1 MNSLPRA
8 HSLRARLSLWL
19 AVQSFVGLGV
29 VCLVVYMVTAHN
41 LNQRQIETLAQKEA
55 IVRHLLSNIDEH
67 AKESSQEHP
76 LSDFLIGH
84 EDFRLIVRTQDGDLV
99 FPKAAP
105 DPDSAQRVS
114 RVFAVQPADDKSQT
128 FNVNLSMDISSDAQH
143 LNRLAITLAIAAV
156 VGTFVISLAGMSIV
170 SYGLAPVRRLAHQL
184 RSLSADNLRPRL
196 DGAGQPAEL
205 VPLVEQFN
213 GLLGRL
219 DLAYTQ
225 LEGFNADVSH
235 ELRTPLA
242 TLVASNE
249 LALRHPANFDMEE
262 VLSSNLEEL
271 HRLAGIINDMLF
283 LSTADRGATARRSFV
298 PSLAAVVERVAE
310 YHEAALAD
318 ADLRL
323 KISGDGTGHFDEPL
337 LRRAVS
343 NLIGNATQ
351 YAKPGTQ
358 VEVNIAVVSDTEV
371 SLVVANQGE
380 TVSPEILGR
389 IFDRFFRASASRE
402 HGQKNHGL
410 GLAITSAIARMHG
423 GRTTA
428 ASVNGKTEI
437 GLVLVKT
444 VA

>member
-1 MNSLPRA
+1 MNALPRA

-29 VCLVVYMVTAHN
+29 VCLVVYLVTAHN
-41 LNQRQIETLAQKEA
+41 LSERQVETLAQKEA
-55 IVRHLLSNIDEH
+55 IVRHLLSNIGEH

-105 DPDSAQRVS
+105 NPDSARRVS
-114 RVFAVQPADDKSQT
+114 RVFAVQPTDDRSQT

-156 VGTFVISLAGMSIV
+156 VGTFVISLGGMSIV

-184 RSLSADNLRPRL
+184 NYLSADNLRPRL

-249 LALRHPANFDMEE
+249 LALRHPGNFDMEE

-283 LSTADRGATARRSFV
+283 LSKADRGATARRSFV

-323 KISGDGTGHFDEPL
+323 KVSGAGTGHFDEPL

-351 YAKPGTQ
+351 YAKPGTE
-358 VEVNIAVVSDTEV
+358 VEVSIGVVSDTEV

>member
-1 MNSLPRA
+1 M
-8 HSLRARLSLWL
+8 
-19 AVQSFVGLGV
+19 
-29 VCLVVYMVTAHN
+29 
-41 LNQRQIETLAQKEA
+41 
-55 IVRHLLSNIDEH
+55 
-67 AKESSQEHP
+67 
-76 LSDFLIGH
+76 
-84 EDFRLIVRTQDGDLV
+84 
-99 FPKAAP
+99 
-105 DPDSAQRVS
+105 
-114 RVFAVQPADDKSQT
+114 
-128 FNVNLSMDISSDAQH
+128 QH

-156 VGTFVISLAGMSIV
+156 VGTFVISLGGMSIV

-184 RSLSADNLRPRL
+184 RSLSADNLHPRL

-219 DLAYTQ
+219 DRAYTQ

-249 LALRHPANFDMEE
+249 LALRRPGNFDMEE

-271 HRLAGIINDMLF
+271 DRLTGIINDMLF
-283 LSTADRGATARRSFV
+283 LSKSDRGATARRSFV
-298 PSLAAVVERVAE
+298 PSLAAIVERVAE

-323 KISGDGTGHFDEPL
+323 KVSGDSSGHFDEPL

-351 YAKPGTQ
+351 YAKRGTE

-371 SLVVANQGE
+371 SLIVANQGE
-380 TVSPEILGR
+380 TVSPEILER

-402 HGQKNHGL
+402 NGQKNHGL
-410 GLAITSAIARMHG
+410 GLAITSAIARMHA

-428 ASVNGKTEI
+428 TSVNGVTEI
-437 GLVLVKT
+437 GLVLIKT
-444 VA
+444 VE

>member
-8 HSLRARLSLWL
+8 RSLRARLSLWL

-29 VCLVVYMVTAHN
+29 VCLVVYLVTAHN
-41 LNQRQIETLAQKEA
+41 LSERQIETLAQKEA

-105 DPDSAQRVS
+105 DPDSARLVS
-114 RVFAVQPADDKSQT
+114 RMFAVQPTDDKNQT

-156 VGTFVISLAGMSIV
+156 VGIFVISLGGMSIV
-170 SYGLAPVRRLAHQL
+170 SYGLAPVRRLAYQL
-184 RSLSADNLRPRL
+184 NSLSADNLRPRL

-249 LALRHPANFDMEE
+249 LALRHPGNFDMEE

-283 LSTADRGATARRSFV
+283 LSKADRGATARRSFV

-323 KISGDGTGHFDEPL
+323 KVSGDGTGHFDEPL

-351 YAKPGTQ
+351 YAKPGTE
-358 VEVNIAVVSDTEV
+358 VEVSIGVVSDTEV

-410 GLAITSAIARMHG
+410 GLAITAAIARMHG

-428 ASVNGKTEI
+428 ASINGKTEI

>member
-1 MNSLPRA
+1 MNALPRA

-29 VCLVVYMVTAHN
+29 VCLVVYLVTAHN
-41 LNQRQIETLAQKEA
+41 LSERQVETLAQKEA
-55 IVRHLLSNIDEH
+55 IVRHLLSNIGEH

-105 DPDSAQRVS
+105 NPDSARRVS
-114 RVFAVQPADDKSQT
+114 RVFAVQPTDDRSQT

-156 VGTFVISLAGMSIV
+156 VGTFVISLGGMSIV

-184 RSLSADNLRPRL
+184 NYLSADNLRPRL

-249 LALRHPANFDMEE
+249 LALRHPGNFDMEE

-283 LSTADRGATARRSFV
+283 LSKADRGATARRSFV

-323 KISGDGTGHFDEPL
+323 KVSGDGTGHFDEPL

-351 YAKPGTQ
+351 YAKPGTE
-358 VEVNIAVVSDTEV
+358 VEVSIGVVSDTEV

-389 IFDRFFRASASRE
+389 IFDRFFRAAASRE

>member
-1 MNSLPRA
+1 
-8 HSLRARLSLWL
+8 
-19 AVQSFVGLGV
+19 
-29 VCLVVYMVTAHN
+29 
-41 LNQRQIETLAQKEA
+41 
-55 IVRHLLSNIDEH
+55 
-67 AKESSQEHP
+67 
-76 LSDFLIGH
+76 
-84 EDFRLIVRTQDGDLV
+84 
-99 FPKAAP
+99 
-105 DPDSAQRVS
+105 
-114 RVFAVQPADDKSQT
+114 
-128 FNVNLSMDISSDAQH
+128 
-143 LNRLAITLAIAAV
+143 
-156 VGTFVISLAGMSIV
+156 MSIV
-170 SYGLAPVRRLAHQL
+170 SYGLAPVRRLAYQL
-184 RSLSADNLRPRL
+184 NSLSADNLRPRL

-249 LALRHPANFDMEE
+249 LALRHPGNFDMEE

-283 LSTADRGATARRSFV
+283 LSKADRGATARRSFV

-323 KISGDGTGHFDEPL
+323 KVSGDGTGHFDEPL

-351 YAKPGTQ
+351 YAKPGTE
-358 VEVNIAVVSDTEV
+358 VEVSIGVVSDTEV

-410 GLAITSAIARMHG
+410 GLAITAAIARMHG

-428 ASVNGKTEI
+428 ASINGKTEI

>member
-1 MNSLPRA
+1 MNPVLRA

-19 AVQSFVGLGV
+19 AMQSFVGLGI
-29 VCLVVYMVTAHN
+29 VCLVVYLVTAHN
-41 LNQRQIETLAQKEA
+41 LSARQLETLAQKEA

-114 RVFAVQPADDKSQT
+114 RVFAVQPTDDKSPA

-156 VGTFVISLAGMSIV
+156 VGTFVISLGGMSIV

-242 TLVASNE
+242 ILVASNE
-249 LALRHPANFDMEE
+249 LALRHPGNFDMAD

-271 HRLAGIINDMLF
+271 HRLTGIINDMLF
-283 LSTADRGATARRSFV
+283 LSQADRGATARRSFV
-298 PSLAAVVERVAE
+298 PSLAAVVERVVE

-323 KISGDGTGHFDEPL
+323 KVAGDCTGHFDEPL

-343 NLIGNATQ
+343 NLISNATQ
-351 YAKPGTQ
+351 YAKPGTE
-358 VEVNIAVVSDTEV
+358 VEVSIAAVSDTEV

-380 TVSPEILGR
+380 TVAPEILAR
-389 IFDRFFRASASRE
+389 MFDRFFRASASRE

-428 ASVNGKTEI
+428 ASVNGTTEI
-437 GLVLVKT
+437 GLVVTKT

>member
-1 MNSLPRA
+1 MNALPRA

-29 VCLVVYMVTAHN
+29 VCLVVYLVTAHN
-41 LNQRQIETLAQKEA
+41 LSERQVETLAQKEA
-55 IVRHLLSNIDEH
+55 IVRHLLSNIGEH

-105 DPDSAQRVS
+105 NPDSARRVS
-114 RVFAVQPADDKSQT
+114 RVFAVQPTDDRSQT

-156 VGTFVISLAGMSIV
+156 VGTFVISLGGMSIV

-184 RSLSADNLRPRL
+184 NYLSADNLRPRL

-249 LALRHPANFDMEE
+249 LALRHPGNFDMEE

-283 LSTADRGATARRSFV
+283 LSKADRGATEKACQ
-298 PSLAAVVERVAE
+298 
-310 YHEAALAD
+310 
-318 ADLRL
+318 
-323 KISGDGTGHFDEPL
+323 IG
-337 LRRAVS
+337 RAHV
-343 NLIGNATQ
+343 
-351 YAKPGTQ
+351 
-358 VEVNIAVVSDTEV
+358 
-371 SLVVANQGE
+371 
-380 TVSPEILGR
+380 
-389 IFDRFFRASASRE
+389 
-402 HGQKNHGL
+402 
-410 GLAITSAIARMHG
+410 
-423 GRTTA
+423 
-428 ASVNGKTEI
+428 
-437 GLVLVKT
+437 
-444 VA
+444 

>member
-156 VGTFVISLAGMSIV
+156 VGTFVISLGGMSIV

>member
-1 MNSLPRA
+1 MNPLPRA

-19 AVQSFVGLGV
+19 AAQSLVGLGI
-29 VCLVVYMVTAHN
+29 VCLVVYLVTAHN
-41 LNQRQIETLAQKEA
+41 LSQRQVETLAQKEA

-105 DPDSAQRVS
+105 NPDSARRVS
-114 RVFAVQPADDKSQT
+114 RVFAVQPSDDKSQT
-128 FNVNLSMDISSDAQH
+128 FNVNLSMDISSDVQH

-156 VGTFVISLAGMSIV
+156 VGTFVISLGGMSIV

-213 GLLGRL
+213 SLLGRL

-242 TLVASNE
+242 TLVANNE
-249 LALRHPANFDMEE
+249 LALRHPGNFDIDE

-271 HRLAGIINDMLF
+271 HRLTGIINDMLF
-283 LSTADRGATARRSFV
+283 LSQADRGATARRSFV
-298 PSLAAVVERVAE
+298 PSLAAIVERVAD

-323 KISGDGTGHFDEPL
+323 KVSGDSSGHFDEPL

-351 YAKPGTQ
+351 YAKRGTAI
-358 VEVNIAVVSDTEV
+358 EVNIVIVSDTEV

-380 TVSPEILGR
+380 MVSPEILGR

-428 ASVNGKTEI
+428 ASTNGKTEI

-444 VA
+444 FA

>member
-1 MNSLPRA
+1 MSRLPRA
-8 HSLRARLSLWL
+8 HSLRARLSWWL
-19 AVQSFVGLGV
+19 AVQSFVGLGI

-41 LNQRQIETLAQKEA
+41 LRERQVETLAQKEA
-55 IVRHLLSNIDEH
+55 IVRHLLNNIDEH
-67 AKESSQEHP
+67 AKETSREHP

-84 EDFRLIVRTQDGDLV
+84 ENFRLIVRTQEGELV

-105 DPDSAQRVS
+105 DPDNAQRVS
-114 RVFAVQPADDKSQT
+114 RVFEVQTDDGRGPS
-128 FNVNLSMDISSDAQH
+128 FNVNLSMDVSSDIQH
-143 LNRLAITLAIAAV
+143 LNRLAITLAVAAI
-156 VGTFVISLAGMSIV
+156 VGTLVVSLGGISIV
-170 SYGLAPVRRLAHQL
+170 SYGLVPVRQLALQL
-184 RSLSADNLRPRL
+184 QSLSADNLRPRL
-196 DGAGQPAEL
+196 DASGQPSEL

-219 DLAYTQ
+219 DQAYTQ

-242 TLVASNE
+242 TLIASNE
-249 LALRHPANFDMEE
+249 LALRRPEHFDMDE

-271 HRLAGIINDMLF
+271 HRLTGIVNDMLF
-283 LSTADRGATARRSFV
+283 LSQADRGASARRSFV
-298 PSLAAVVERVAE
+298 PSLAAVVERVAD
-310 YHEAALAD
+310 YHEAALAE
-318 ADLRL
+318 AELRL
-323 KISGDGTGHFDEPL
+323 VVFGDIAGHFDEPL

-351 YAKPGTQ
+351 YARKGTEVQ
-358 VEVNIAVVSDTEV
+358 VNIAAASDTEV

-380 TVSPEILGR
+380 TVAPEVLER

-410 GLAITSAIARMHG
+410 GLAITAAIARMHG

-428 ASVNGKTEI
+428 TSVAGTTKI
-437 GLVLVKT
+437 GLLLT
-444 VA
+444 STDT

>member
-84 EDFRLIVRTQDGDLV
+84 EDFRVLVRTQDGDMV
-99 FPKAAP
+99 FPKTAP
-105 DPDSAQRVS
+105 SPDNSRRVS
-114 RVFAVQPADDKSQT
+114 RMFAVQPTDGKGQT
-128 FNVNLSMDISSDAQH
+128 FNVDLSMNISSDVQH

-156 VGTFVISLAGMSIV
+156 VGTFVISLGGMSIV

>member
-105 DPDSAQRVS
+105 NPDSARRVS
-114 RVFAVQPADDKSQT
+114 RVFAVQPTDDRSQT

-156 VGTFVISLAGMSIV
+156 VGTFVISLGGMSIV

-184 RSLSADNLRPRL
+184 NYLSADNLRPRL

-249 LALRHPANFDMEE
+249 LALRHPGNFDMEE

-283 LSTADRGATARRSFV
+283 LSKADRGATARRSFV

-323 KISGDGTGHFDEPL
+323 KVSGDGTGHFDEPL

-351 YAKPGTQ
+351 YAKPGTE
-358 VEVNIAVVSDTEV
+358 VEVSIGVVSDTEV

>member
-1 MNSLPRA
+1 MNPLPRA

-19 AVQSFVGLGV
+19 AAQSLVGLGI
-29 VCLVVYMVTAHN
+29 VCLVVYLVTAHN
-41 LNQRQIETLAQKEA
+41 LRQRQVETLTQKEA

-84 EDFRLIVRTQDGDLV
+84 EDFRVLVRTQDGDMV

-105 DPDSAQRVS
+105 SPDNSRRVS
-114 RVFAVQPADDKSQT
+114 RMFAVQPTDGKGQT
-128 FNVNLSMDISSDAQH
+128 FNVDLSMNISSDVQH

-156 VGTFVISLAGMSIV
+156 VGTFVISLGGMSIV
-170 SYGLAPVRRLAHQL
+170 SYGLAPVRQLAYQL
-184 RSLSADNLRPRL
+184 RSLSADNLRPCL

-249 LALRHPANFDMEE
+249 LALRRPGNFDMEE

-271 HRLAGIINDMLF
+271 HRLTGIINDMLF
-283 LSTADRGATARRSFV
+283 LSQADRGATARRSFV
-298 PSLAAVVERVAE
+298 PSLAAIVERVAD

-323 KISGDGTGHFDEPL
+323 KVSGDSSGHFDEPL

-351 YAKPGTQ
+351 YAKRGTAI
-358 VEVNIAVVSDTEV
+358 EVNIVIVSDTEV

-380 TVSPEILGR
+380 MVSPEILGR

-428 ASVNGKTEI
+428 ASTNGKTEI

-444 VA
+444 FA

>member
-1 MNSLPRA
+1 MNALPRA

-29 VCLVVYMVTAHN
+29 VCLVVYLVTAHN
-41 LNQRQIETLAQKEA
+41 LSERQVETLAQKEA
-55 IVRHLLSNIDEH
+55 IVRHLLSNIGEH

-105 DPDSAQRVS
+105 NPDSARRVS
-114 RVFAVQPADDKSQT
+114 RVFAVQPTDDRSQT

-156 VGTFVISLAGMSIV
+156 VGTFVISLGGMSIV

-184 RSLSADNLRPRL
+184 NYLSADNLRPRL

-249 LALRHPANFDMEE
+249 LALRHPGNFDMEE

-283 LSTADRGATARRSFV
+283 LSKADRGATARRSFV

-323 KISGDGTGHFDEPL
+323 KVSGDGTGHFDEPL

-351 YAKPGTQ
+351 YAKPGTE
-358 VEVNIAVVSDTEV
+358 VEVSIGVVSDTEV

>member
-1 MNSLPRA
+1 MNPMLRA

-19 AVQSFVGLGV
+19 AVQSFVGLGI
-29 VCLVVYMVTAHN
+29 VCLAVYLVTAHN
-41 LNQRQIETLAQKEA
+41 LSARQIETLAQKEA

-105 DPDSAQRVS
+105 DTDSAQRVS
-114 RVFAVQPADDKSQT
+114 RVFAVQPADDKSPA

-156 VGTFVISLAGMSIV
+156 VGTFVISLGGMSIV

-242 TLVASNE
+242 ILVASNE
-249 LALRHPANFDMEE
+249 LALRHPGNFDMAD

-271 HRLAGIINDMLF
+271 HRLTGIINDMLF
-283 LSTADRGATARRSFV
+283 LSQADRGATARRSFV
-298 PSLAAVVERVAE
+298 PSLAAVVERVVE

-323 KISGDGTGHFDEPL
+323 KVAGDSTGHFDEPL

-343 NLIGNATQ
+343 NLISNATQ
-351 YAKPGTQ
+351 YAKPGTE
-358 VEVNIAVVSDTEV
+358 VEVSIAAVSDKEV

-380 TVSPEILGR
+380 TVSPEILAR
-389 IFDRFFRASASRE
+389 MFDRFFRASASRE

-428 ASVNGKTEI
+428 ASVNGTTEI
-437 GLVLVKT
+437 GLVVMKT

>member
-1 MNSLPRA
+1 MNPMLRA

-19 AVQSFVGLGV
+19 AVQSFVGLGI
-29 VCLVVYMVTAHN
+29 VCLAVYLVTAHN
-41 LNQRQIETLAQKEA
+41 LSARQIETLAQKEA

-105 DPDSAQRVS
+105 NPDSARRVS
-114 RVFAVQPADDKSQT
+114 RVFAVQPTDDRSQT

-156 VGTFVISLAGMSIV
+156 VGTFVISLGGMSIV

-184 RSLSADNLRPRL
+184 NYLSADNLRPRL

-249 LALRHPANFDMEE
+249 LALRHPGNFDMEE

-283 LSTADRGATARRSFV
+283 LSKADRGATARRSFV

-323 KISGDGTGHFDEPL
+323 KVSGDGTGHFDEPL

-351 YAKPGTQ
+351 YAKPGTE
-358 VEVNIAVVSDTEV
+358 VEVSIGVVSDTEV

>member
-156 VGTFVISLAGMSIV
+156 VGTFVITDC
-170 SYGLAPVRRLAHQL
+170 P
-184 RSLSADNLRPRL
+184 
-196 DGAGQPAEL
+196 
-205 VPLVEQFN
+205 
-213 GLLGRL
+213 
-219 DLAYTQ
+219 
-225 LEGFNADVSH
+225 
-235 ELRTPLA
+235 
-242 TLVASNE
+242 
-249 LALRHPANFDMEE
+249 
-262 VLSSNLEEL
+262 
-271 HRLAGIINDMLF
+271 
-283 LSTADRGATARRSFV
+283 
-298 PSLAAVVERVAE
+298 
-310 YHEAALAD
+310 
-318 ADLRL
+318 
-323 KISGDGTGHFDEPL
+323 
-337 LRRAVS
+337 
-343 NLIGNATQ
+343 
-351 YAKPGTQ
+351 
-358 VEVNIAVVSDTEV
+358 
-371 SLVVANQGE
+371 
-380 TVSPEILGR
+380 
-389 IFDRFFRASASRE
+389 
-402 HGQKNHGL
+402 
-410 GLAITSAIARMHG
+410 
-423 GRTTA
+423 
-428 ASVNGKTEI
+428 
-437 GLVLVKT
+437 
-444 VA
+444 

>member
-84 EDFRLIVRTQDGDLV
+84 EDFRVLVRTQDGDMV

-105 DPDSAQRVS
+105 SPDNSRRVS
-114 RVFAVQPADDKSQT
+114 RMFAVQPTDGKGQT
-128 FNVNLSMDISSDAQH
+128 FNVDLSMNISSDVQH

-156 VGTFVISLAGMSIV
+156 VGTFVISLGGMSIV

-298 PSLAAVVERVAE
+298 TSLAAVVERVAE

>member
-19 AVQSFVGLGV
+19 AAQSLVGLGI
-29 VCLVVYMVTAHN
+29 VCLVVYLVTAHN
-41 LNQRQIETLAQKEA
+41 LSERQVETLAQKEA

-105 DPDSAQRVS
+105 NPDSARRVS
-114 RVFAVQPADDKSQT
+114 RVFAVQPSDDKSQA
-128 FNVNLSMDISSDAQH
+128 FNVSLSMDISSDAQH

-156 VGTFVISLAGMSIV
+156 VGTFVISLGGMSIV

-184 RSLSADNLRPRL
+184 NSLSADNLRPRL

-249 LALRHPANFDMEE
+249 LALRHPGNFDMEE

-283 LSTADRGATARRSFV
+283 LSKADRGATARRSFV

-323 KISGDGTGHFDEPL
+323 KVSGDGTGHFDEPL

-351 YAKPGTQ
+351 YAKPGTE
-358 VEVNIAVVSDTEV
+358 VEVSIGVVSDTEM

>member
-1 MNSLPRA
+1 MNALPRA

-29 VCLVVYMVTAHN
+29 VCLVVYLVTAHN
-41 LNQRQIETLAQKEA
+41 LSERQVETLAQKEA
-55 IVRHLLSNIDEH
+55 IVRHLLSNIGEH

-105 DPDSAQRVS
+105 NPDSARRVS
-114 RVFAVQPADDKSQT
+114 RVFAVQPTDDRSQT

-156 VGTFVISLAGMSIV
+156 VGTFVISLGGMSIV

-184 RSLSADNLRPRL
+184 NYLSADNLRPRL

-283 LSTADRGATARRSFV
+283 LSKADRGATARRSFV

-323 KISGDGTGHFDEPL
+323 KVSGDGTGHFDEPL

-351 YAKPGTQ
+351 YAKPGTE
-358 VEVNIAVVSDTEV
+358 VEVSIGVVSDTEV

>member
-1 MNSLPRA
+1 MNPLPRA

-19 AVQSFVGLGV
+19 AAQSLVGLGI
-29 VCLVVYMVTAHN
+29 VCLVVYLVTAHN
-41 LNQRQIETLAQKEA
+41 LRQRQVETLTQKEA

-105 DPDSAQRVS
+105 NPDSARRVS
-114 RVFAVQPADDKSQT
+114 RVFAVQPTDDRSQT

-156 VGTFVISLAGMSIV
+156 VGTFVISLGGMSIV

-184 RSLSADNLRPRL
+184 NYLSADNLRPRL

-249 LALRHPANFDMEE
+249 LALRHPGNFDMEE

-283 LSTADRGATARRSFV
+283 LSKADRGATARRSFV

-323 KISGDGTGHFDEPL
+323 KVSGDGTGHFDEPL

-351 YAKPGTQ
+351 YAKPGTE
-358 VEVNIAVVSDTEV
+358 VEVSIGVVSDTEV

>member
-156 VGTFVISLAGMSIV
+156 VGTFVISLGGMSIV

-410 GLAITSAIARMHG
+410 GLAITLAIARMHG

>member
-1 MNSLPRA
+1 MNALPRA

-29 VCLVVYMVTAHN
+29 VCLVVYLVTAHN
-41 LNQRQIETLAQKEA
+41 LSERQVETLAQKEA
-55 IVRHLLSNIDEH
+55 IVRHLLSNIGEH

-105 DPDSAQRVS
+105 NPDSARRVS
-114 RVFAVQPADDKSQT
+114 RVFAVQPTDDRSQT

-156 VGTFVISLAGMSIV
+156 VGTFVISLGGMSIV

-184 RSLSADNLRPRL
+184 NYLSADNLRPRL

-249 LALRHPANFDMEE
+249 LALRHPGNFDMEE

-283 LSTADRGATARRSFV
+283 LSKADRGATARRSFV

-323 KISGDGTGHFDEPL
+323 KVSGDGTGHFDEPL

-351 YAKPGTQ
+351 YAKPGTE
-358 VEVNIAVVSDTEV
+358 VEVSIGVVSDTEV
-371 SLVVANQGE
+371 SLVVATQGE